1 MHIVNAILR
10 RARVKRQR
18 SLNGNAG
25 IVRTMLRGVRQYLVG
40 SAVLAALAVVAG
52 CSHYMFAEREPW
64 RHDAELACL
73 NSGAVPESAGR
84 VRISAI
90 SGPGICGMDYPIK
103 VTELGQSAPLGY
115 TDEPLRPPGGIPN
128 ASMPP
133 QFSAVQSK
141 PLPPP
146 QAQAPYPPPGQQPY
160 GAAPYGQPPYG
171 AQNTHSAQ
179 PYGARPYGSQP
190 YGQAPAPYPPQQSNQ
205 PPYGQQQYGTPRYG
219 EPQYASPSYRPY
231 GGAPPP
237 GPQAGA
243 PISLA
248 PPGVAPDEEEIEES
262 EPQPDSG
269 APNYGAPTYRAP
281 NALPPAQAPAANE
294 PIPPLGPPAVTG
306 SVGPVAVRP
315 AATLACPLV
324 AELDKWIGEAVQP
337 AALRWFGQP
346 VVEIKQISAYSCRG
360 MNGNPNAH
368 ISEHAFG
375 NALDIAEFDLADGR
389 KVSVQHGWHGTPE
402 EQGFLHDVQGAACRD
417 FTTVLAPGANVYHYN
432 HIHVDLMRRARRPV
446 ICEPGAVSGEVV
458 AARARAHY
466 AAQHGEPRYT
476 GSIGKT
482 HAPHPL
488 GYTGDDR
495 LPEAVPGED

>member
-1 MHIVNAILR
+1 
-10 RARVKRQR
+10 
-18 SLNGNAG
+18 
-25 IVRTMLRGVRQYLVG
+25 MLRGVRQYLVG

-52 CSHYMFAEREPW
+52 CSHYMFAEREAW
-64 RHDAELACL
+64 RHDAELACI
-73 NSGAVPESAGR
+73 NSGAVPESPGR

-103 VTELGQSAPLGY
+103 VTELGMSAPLGY
-115 TDEPLRPPGGIPN
+115 TDEPLRPPGAVPGG
-128 ASMPP
+128 AMPP
-133 QFSAVQSK
+133 QFSTIQSN

-146 QAQAPYPPPGQQPY
+146 SQQPY
-160 GAAPYGQPPYG
+160 GAAPYGQPQYG
-171 AQNTHSAQ
+171 AE
-179 PYGARPYGSQP
+179 PYGSRP
-190 YGQAPAPYPPQQSNQ
+190 YGQAPAPYPPQQSK
-205 PPYGQQQYGTPRYG
+205 PAPYGQQQYGATRDG

-243 PISLA
+243 PISLS
-248 PPGVAPDEEEIEES
+248 PPGVAADENEIEEA
-262 EPQPDSG
+262 EPEQPDPG
-269 APNYGAPTYRAP
+269 APGHGAPRYGAPTYGGANYGVP
-281 NALPPAQAPAANE
+281 HASPPPAASA

-306 SVGPVAVRP
+306 SAGPVVVRP

-324 AELDKWIGEAVQP
+324 AELDKWISEAVQP
-337 AALRWFGQP
+337 AALKWFGQP
-346 VVEIKQISAYSCRG
+346 VAEIKQISAYSCRG

-375 NALDIAEFDLADGR
+375 NALDIAEFDLTDGR

-402 EQGFLHDVQGAACRD
+402 EQGFLRDVQGAACQD

-466 AAQHGEPRYT
+466 AAQHGEPRFT
-476 GSIGKT
+476 GAIGRKN
-482 HAPHPL
+482 APHPL
-488 GYTGDDR
+488 GYSGDDR
-495 LPEAVPGED
+495 LPEAVAGED